1 MHRHSQNKMV
11 EIKSLHQVLEGQSF
25 SKSHLEAQEVATLKG
40 SILVEVSQA
49 LLSKF
54 AIQINLLIR
63 NMGLDQRSL
72 GKEHF

>member
-1 MHRHSQNKMV
+1 MV

-40 SILVEVSQA
+40 NILLVEVSQA
-49 LLSKF
+49 VLSKF
-54 AIQINLLIR
+54 ALQINLLIR